1 MNRLYK
7 LVLLTFL
14 LSLFLVFD
22 TTAQGF
28 NSKNKYWSIGATL
41 NIMNYVGDVDP
52 GPSFISPGLK
62 FTKYNLGAVV
72 MRRISPRVSL
82 RGAFSFGKIGGSDWD
97 NSTYGTAGGDV
108 YRKQRNL
115 TFKNNIYELKGDVV
129 IDLIEHR
136 GRYQKRPDFVPY
148 LFVGLAYFHHN
159 PKVVTNLGD
168 GVQTYDLKDYHTEGQ
183 GLAGVDN
190 ASKPYSL
197 NQIALPLGVGVR
209 YKLSKQLD
217 LAFEI
222 GWRFTTTDYLD
233 DVGGKFVDKNQ
244 LYTAMGGGK
253 KGHDAVLLSDMSWQH
268 ASDANLPGTLTPV
281 HNIIGD
287 PSNPAMDYYTL
298 PVGGGPNADRRAKST
313 NRKDAYIITGLH
325 LMYIIPTKVICPK
338 FR

>member
-14 LSLFLVFD
+14 FCLFLVFD
-22 TTAQGF
+22 TMAQGF

-82 RGAFSFGKIGGSDWD
+82 RGAFSFGKIGGSDYA
-97 NSTYGTAGGDV
+97 NSTYSLSGGDV
-108 YRKQRNL
+108 NRKARNL
-115 TFKNNIYELKGDVV
+115 SFKNNIYELKGDVV

-148 LFVGLAYFHHN
+148 LFVGLAYFHQN
-159 PKVVTNLGD
+159 PKVKTNLGD
-168 GVQTYDLKDYHTEGQ
+168 GEQTYVLKDYHTEGQ
-183 GLAGVDN
+183 GLKGVDN
-190 ASKPYSL
+190 ASKPYNL
-197 NQIALPLGVGVR
+197 NQIALPLGLGVR

-233 DVGGKFVDKNQ
+233 DIGGKYVDKNQ
-244 LYTAMGGGK
+244 LFNAMGGGK
-253 KGHDAVLLSDMSWQH
+253 KAHDAVLLSDMSWQH
-268 ASDANLPGTLTPV
+268 ADDPNLPQGASPIPNQV
-281 HNIIGD
+281 GD
-287 PSNPAMDYYTL
+287 PSNPYSLSYNTL
-298 PVGGGPNADRRAKST
+298 DVAGTNNARAKASH
-313 NRKDAYIITGLH
+313 RKDAYIITGLH
-325 LMYIIPTKVICPK
+325 LLYIIPTKVICPK